1 MTITAEALK
10 EIPLQ
15 QQKQFEVAQLRL
27 VETLTQQ
34 IQIQPPNSASDT
46 NSVDSIANSIT
57 EFHYDPDAGLTF
69 DSWFRRYED
78 VFQVELKHKDDAW
91 RVRLLL
97 RKLGTTEH
105 TRYSNFILPKNTRN
119 LTFEKTVQQLSMIFG
134 ERSSLFNIRYQCMK
148 LAKKESEDYI
158 TYAGRVNLECEQFK
172 PSTMTEV
179 QFKCLIFICGLQSHS
194 DSDIRTRLLK
204 KIEQTPE
211 ITLQS
216 ITHECQRLLNLKHD
230 TAMLERPLSN
240 PAFNIAKTTSRQP
253 TVVTNSNGAKPP
265 SACWQ
270 CGEWHFVRLCPYKKH
285 KCSGCNRR
293 GHKESQCRTRKASQ
307 RRSQTRRS
315 RNKRSQSEPRFNA
328 ILATFDNQIDAHRK
342 YVTIR
347 ANGSTIRLQ
356 LDTASD
362 ITIVSRRTWRKIGSP
377 ELRPTMNTARNAS
390 GGKLQLLGEF
400 DCEMEIAGH
409 RDCGIVYLAACELNL
424 LGIDWIDRL
433 HLSTLP
439 IKILCSSTPTRG
451 KPTFRP
457 GNRVFV
463 RDYRPGH

>member
-1 MTITAEALK
+1 
-10 EIPLQ
+10 
-15 QQKQFEVAQLRL
+15 
-27 VETLTQQ
+27 
-34 IQIQPPNSASDT
+34 
-46 NSVDSIANSIT
+46 
-57 EFHYDPDAGLTF
+57 
-69 DSWFRRYED
+69 
-78 VFQVELKHKDDAW
+78 
-91 RVRLLL
+91 
-97 RKLGTTEH
+97 
-105 TRYSNFILPKNTRN
+105 
-119 LTFEKTVQQLSMIFG
+119 
-134 ERSSLFNIRYQCMK
+134 MK

-172 PSTMTEV
+172 LSTMTED

-194 DSDIRTRLLK
+194 DSDIRTRLLN

-230 TAMLERPLSN
+230 TAMLESPLSN
-240 PAFNIAKTTSRQP
+240 PAFNIAKTTSRQA
-253 TVVTNSNGAKPP
+253 TVVANSNGAKPP

-285 KCSGCNRR
+285 KCSVCNRR

-315 RNKRSQSEPRFNA
+315 RSKRSQSEPRFNA

-409 RDCGIVYLAACELNL
+409 RDCGIVYLAVCELNL

-433 HLSTLP
+433 HLSTMP
-439 IKILCSSTPTRG
+439 IENLCSSTPTRG

-457 GNRVFV
+457 GNRVLV
-463 RDYRPGH
+463 RDYRPGHRRWTVGVVLKRIGQVIYNVQVGSLIWKRHVNPTAD